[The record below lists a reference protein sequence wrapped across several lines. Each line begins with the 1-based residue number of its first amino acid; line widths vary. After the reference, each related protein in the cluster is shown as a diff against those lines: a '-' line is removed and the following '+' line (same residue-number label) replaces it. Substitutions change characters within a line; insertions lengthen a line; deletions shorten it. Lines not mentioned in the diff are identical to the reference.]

1 MVNKEYFSMAETNK
15 RKLQAKLE
23 SLQVYGDT
31 LVGWDENTPP
41 NETVD
46 ADGNVNPSH
55 RGFGVSDPN
64 SPNHRVYNDPGSKRC
79 ARSCDNTTVFAASKS
94 VNRTR

>member
-1 MVNKEYFSMAETNK
+1 MVETKK
-15 RKLQAKLE
+15 RQLEPELE

-31 LVGWDENTPP
+31 LVGWDENTLP

-64 SPNHRVYNDPGSKRC
+64 TPNHRVYHDPEVEVL
-79 ARSCDNTTVFAASKS
+79 RSHLRQHNGIRGLEICEPDEIKESG
-94 VNRTR
+94 